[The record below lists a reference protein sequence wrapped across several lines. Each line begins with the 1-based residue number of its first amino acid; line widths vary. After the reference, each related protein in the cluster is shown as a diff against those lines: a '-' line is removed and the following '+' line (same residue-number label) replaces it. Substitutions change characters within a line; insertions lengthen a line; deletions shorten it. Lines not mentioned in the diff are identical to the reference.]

1 MLILIVCTW
10 EFQYFRP
17 DIAQTRKVWVAK
29 IWRKRKCTV
38 CVLFFFFVSSFI
50 CFISFLFILSISLSR
65 SLSIF
70 PEYIRKSLCALCCSV
85 LCCLA
90 VAHTPTTH
98 FHIEKCFF
106 PNRMQTTNRKK
117 VNRIHW
123 NIHEHNNQNI
133 IELKEQKTRLLYIFW
148 QQVH

>member
-1 MLILIVCTW
+1 MRISVLSS
-10 EFQYFRP
+10 RHSP
-17 DIAQTRKVWVAK
+17 DTKGMSGENLEK
-29 IWRKRKCTV
+29 TKMY
-38 CVLFFFFVSSFI
+38 CVRAVFFFVSSFI